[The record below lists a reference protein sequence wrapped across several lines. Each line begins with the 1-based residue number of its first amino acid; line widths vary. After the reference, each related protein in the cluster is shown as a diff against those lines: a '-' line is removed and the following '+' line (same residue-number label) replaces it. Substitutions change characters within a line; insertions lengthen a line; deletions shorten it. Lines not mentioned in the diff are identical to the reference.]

1 MKFLIATGFVA
12 AVSSAVTSMSWIM
25 AQSFSE
31 TTMLM
36 VWGVGL
42 LVVGRQVRPREAAEI
57 ESTRVKPV
65 AVAPSPRLAP
75 GRAEL
80 EARI

>member
-25 AQSFSE
+25 AQSVSE

-42 LVVGRQVRPREAAEI
+42 LLVGRQVRPRGAVER
-57 ESTRVKPV
+57 ESTRLK
-65 AVAPSPRLAP
+65 AVVPSPRLGTSGP
-75 GRAEL
+75 GL

>member
-25 AQSFSE
+25 AQSVSE

-42 LVVGRQVRPREAAEI
+42 LLVGRQVRPRAATERD
-57 ESTRVKPV
+57 TTQVKNV
-65 AVAPSPRLAP
+65 VPSRRLATTTT
-75 GRAEL
+75 EL
-80 EARI
+80 EAGI